1 VSASRVDRWHLRD
14 GVGVHARNE
23 ILVAMEDLAKADR
36 KELEKELEE
45 EMTEV
50 WRWKLVCFQKT
61 RNGVVKKA
69 DTSVVTGAKVNTQL
83 SPEDLIHMVDVSV
96 ASKYEADLT
105 QFTHVVAED
114 MLSTL
119 DAFKNDLNSSLP
131 RQVRSLV

>member
-14 GVGVHARNE
+14 GVGVQARNE

-45 EMTEV
+45 EMTEM

>member
-1 VSASRVDRWHLRD
+1 VSVSRVDRWHLRD
-14 GVGVHARNE
+14 GVGVQARNE

-45 EMTEV
+45 EMTEM

-131 RQVRSLV
+131 